1 MGQGFRVAL
10 QIVLGIVIVILAYYL
25 YVSITEPYKVI
36 ERQKELTRLTRERM
50 DDVRTALVL
59 YERDKNRFP
68 LTLDSLVM
76 YVKTDSLI
84 RLRADSIFGGP
95 VNPDSLPYSPR
106 TGKPFE
112 YAVNDTAKVKIYLLK
127 DPDSNDQIGS
137 LIPDVTLLNA
147 ASWE

>member
-1 MGQGFRVAL
+1 MGQGSRVAL

-25 YVSITEPYKVI
+25 YVSITEPYKAI
-36 ERQKELTRLTRERM
+36 ERQKRLTELTRERM

-59 YERDKNRFP
+59 YERKNNRFP

-76 YVKTDSLI
+76 FVKTDSLFM
-84 RLRADSIFGGP
+84 LRADSIFGGP

-112 YAVNDTAKVKIYLLK
+112 YAVNDTAKVKIYMLK

-147 ASWE
+147 ANWE

>member
-59 YERDKNRFP
+59 YERDKDRFP

-76 YVKTDSLI
+76 YVKTDSVFMLH
-84 RLRADSIFGGP
+84 ADSIFGGP

-127 DPDSNDQIGS
+127 DPDSDDQIGS